1 MDDAKTLMEK
11 IEVEY
16 IPKYG
21 LEMSESA
28 MINKMLE
35 KIGIKIFRILD
46 KYYRWYEINPKLSPD
61 EQRKKKSDIKDVLR
75 QIDSANHCLQYLNSI

>member
-1 MDDAKTLMEK
+1 MDDAKNLMDR

-28 MINKMLE
+28 MISKMLE
-35 KIGIKIFRILD
+35 KIGIQIFRILD
-46 KYYRWYEINPKLSPD
+46 KYYRWYEVNPKLSSD
-61 EQRKKKSDIKDVLR
+61 EQR
-75 QIDSANHCLQYLNSI
+75 